1 MIIAFSAGSPKK
13 TERSS
18 MVSVIDKIAAEH
30 ENIIKVLDEIR
41 KASKRE
47 EMEMV
52 VLVGIGAY
60 INNVYNGIENILKQ
74 ILLSRNIV

>member
-1 MIIAFSAGSPKK
+1 
-13 TERSS
+13 

-52 VLVGIGAY
+52 VLVGIGATPLL
-60 INNVYNGIENILKQ
+60 NGFLRFSGSEI
-74 ILLSRNIV
+74 

>member
-1 MIIAFSAGSPKK
+1 
-13 TERSS
+13 

-74 ILLSRNIV
+74 ILLSRNVTIVK

>member
-1 MIIAFSAGSPKK
+1 M
-13 TERSS
+13 ERSF
-18 MVSVIDKIAAEH
+18 MVSVTDKIAAEH

-41 KASKRE
+41 KASERE
-47 EMEMV
+47 VMETV

-74 ILLSRNIV
+74 IFYPETSR